1 MSAVLSKVDLEKEIM
16 DEIRSWSEECLEQNS
31 VEYNNLPVCPFA
43 KKAWREKKVGFSFNY
58 NDSYTLLYDEIES
71 FDGSLD
77 LVILVDLSYEE
88 DADFFHNNLE
98 ILNERISTE
107 SFKNKDIFLMGFHP
121 DDETNE
127 LIDDEDFEANIEE
140 AYSMVFIQSLTKLYD
155 ASQKLTR
162 MGYYDRY
169 TGNYNVNEI
178 FKKRTELY
186 GRLKNG

>member
-1 MSAVLSKVDLEKEIM
+1 MSVVLPKVDLEKEII
-16 DEIRSWSEECLEQNS
+16 DEIRSWSEECLEHNS

-43 KKAWREKKVGFSFNY
+43 KKAWREKKVSFSFNY
-58 NDSYTLLYDEIES
+58 NDSYQLLYDEIDN
-71 FDGSLD
+71 FDGNLD

-88 DADFFHNNLE
+88 DTDFFHNNLE
-98 ILNERISTE
+98 VLNERIATG

>member
-1 MSAVLSKVDLEKEIM
+1 MSAVLPKVDLEKEIM

-43 KKAWREKKVGFSFNY
+43 KKAWREKIVSFSFNY
-58 NDSYTLLYDEIES
+58 NDSYQLLYDEIDN

-77 LVILVDLSYEE
+77 LVILVDLDYEE
-88 DADFFHNNLE
+88 DTDFFHNNLE
-98 ILNERISTE
+98 ILNERISTG